1 MPAGLLERRDD
12 LRVLRAALD
21 RARSGNGG
29 AALVAGEAGI
39 GKTSL
44 VRRFVAELPGDV
56 RVLVG
61 VCDDLLAPRALGPLQ
76 EAVAGTGGPLERALG
91 GGPEA
96 VFDAAV
102 AQLRTPR
109 PTVLVLDDVQ
119 WADDATLDVLR
130 YLARRLDGLPA
141 LLVLTYR
148 PEAVVPGHPLERLLG
163 ALSGTSPATL
173 RLAPLSPEAVDEL
186 ARRAGRDGA
195 SVHAVTGGNP
205 FFATELLAVPPG
217 EMPTGVSDTVLA
229 RVRALEPETVAALEQ
244 LSVVPTLVDGPL
256 SEALL
261 GEQLAA
267 LVTAEERG
275 VVVLR
280 AGGLAFR
287 HELARR
293 AVEAALPGLRRRAL
307 NARVVQALRGAKAPD
322 VERIVHHAVQAGDG
336 ATIVEFAPGAARAAA
351 AAGSHRQAL
360 AHLEAAVAHA
370 DLLGPAARAALF
382 DDWSWELYLAHRF
395 ADAVRAGRTALKLLE
410 RVGDAPPDT
419 EAVAAALVRLSRYLF
434 MIGEGE
440 EAERLGARAVA
451 TLEASPAGPALAAAT
466 TYHGAGLV
474 LTGRSAAALPVLER
488 ARVLADA
495 AERPDLAS
503 LVLNYRG
510 LARAEVEE
518 AAAGVADLQAAL
530 SVALAHGSDESAAR
544 AYCNL
549 GELLLSLGRFADA
562 DEVVAA
568 GIAHAAEHDLGQFV
582 YLMRIQEHRL
592 QTFHGAWDQAEA
604 GLAATLPKGEP
615 GMFDAFHLSAYGRLR
630 ARRGQPDAR
639 EILTRAWDAARR
651 QRLPLAIAHSGRGL
665 VEWSW
670 LHGDP
675 GPAQEVADLLL
686 PRMDGAGWA
695 FIRGG
700 LLRHLRRAGLP
711 AEPFDGCPA
720 GYAAGLSGDWRT
732 AATAWER
739 TGDGYERALELVDS
753 GEVGPTTEGLV
764 VLDELGAVPAADLAR
779 RRLRALGAT
788 RLPRRSSPVRRPNPV
803 GLTER
808 QLDVLELLAEGATNA
823 EIASRLHLSVRTVDH
838 HVGGI
843 FSRLGTR
850 SRRDAAAVHRTWAD
864 PA

>member
-1 MPAGLLERRDD
+1 MRRGPP
-12 LRVLRAALD
+12 RRPG
-21 RARSGNGG
+21 RTARRWP
-29 AALVAGEAGI
+29 
-39 GKTSL
+39 TS
-44 VRRFVAELPGDV
+44 RR
-56 RVLVG
+56 RW
-61 VCDDLLAPRALGPLQ
+61 
-76 EAVAGTGGPLERALG
+76 
-91 GGPEA
+91 
-96 VFDAAV
+96 
-102 AQLRTPR
+102 RTP
-109 PTVLVLDDVQ
+109 TC
-119 WADDATLDVLR
+119 WA
-130 YLARRLDGLPA
+130 
-141 LLVLTYR
+141 
-148 PEAVVPGHPLERLLG
+148 
-163 ALSGTSPATL
+163 
-173 RLAPLSPEAVDEL
+173 
-186 ARRAGRDGA
+186 
-195 SVHAVTGGNP
+195 
-205 FFATELLAVPPG
+205 
-217 EMPTGVSDTVLA
+217 
-229 RVRALEPETVAALEQ
+229 
-244 LSVVPTLVDGPL
+244 
-256 SEALL
+256 
-261 GEQLAA
+261 
-267 LVTAEERG
+267 
-275 VVVLR
+275 
-280 AGGLAFR
+280 
-287 HELARR
+287 
-293 AVEAALPGLRRRAL
+293 
-307 NARVVQALRGAKAPD
+307 
-322 VERIVHHAVQAGDG
+322 
-336 ATIVEFAPGAARAAA
+336 
-351 AAGSHRQAL
+351 
-360 AHLEAAVAHA
+360 
-370 DLLGPAARAALF
+370 PAARAALF

-395 ADAVRAGRTALKLLE
+395 ADAVRAGRTALELLE
-410 RVGDAPPDT
+410 RVGDAASHT
-419 EAVAAALVRLSRYLF
+419 EAVAAVLVRLSRYLF
-434 MIGEGE
+434 MTGEGE

-549 GELLLSLGRFADA
+549 GELLLSAGPVRRRGRGRRRRNRPRRRARPGPVRLPDAHPGTSAPDLPRSLGPGRGGPRGDASEGRAGHVRRLPPVGVRPAARPPGAAGRPRDPHPGLGRGAP
-562 DEVVAA
+562 AA
-568 GIAHAAEHDLGQFV
+568 AA
-582 YLMRIQEHRL
+582 
-592 QTFHGAWDQAEA
+592 AWPSRTPAE
-604 GLAATLPKGEP
+604 G
-615 GMFDAFHLSAYGRLR
+615 
-630 ARRGQPDAR
+630 
-639 EILTRAWDAARR
+639 WW
-651 QRLPLAIAHSGRGL
+651 SGRGSTAIPARPRR
-665 VEWSW
+665 WPTSCC
-670 LHGDP
+670 P
-675 GPAQEVADLLL
+675 GWTAPD
-686 PRMDGAGWA
+686 WA

-711 AEPFDGCPA
+711 AETFDGCPA

-788 RLPRRSSPVRRPNPV
+788 RLPRRSTPVRRPNPA

-823 EIASRLHLSVRTVDH
+823 EIADRLHLSVRTVDH